1 MILYPFLA
9 VDRYEGIF
17 EFLSEMIPTLRDLTE
32 EVQSV
37 RKLMGDS
44 KVNDIIII
52 YFYLN
57 FLFFL
62 FLFFFFRTKLL
73 NQLNL

>member
-52 YFYLN
+52 YFYFN
-57 FLFFL
+57 FLIFFISIFFL
-62 FLFFFFRTKLL
+62 E
-73 NQLNL
+73 QSY

>member
-52 YFYLN
+52 YFYFN
-57 FLFFL
+57 FLIFFISI
-62 FLFFFFRTKLL
+62 FFF
-73 NQLNL
+73 